1 MTREPLSL
9 AQTVDVETPELVVV
23 TYTIAGVGSRVAAAL
38 IDYTICLLAYF
49 AVLLGST
56 SLGARSILG
65 GARGAAWGAA
75 VLYLLLFAI
84 LWGYYVLFEGLADG
98 QTPGK
103 RLLHLRAVRDGGYS
117 VTFGASA
124 VRNLV
129 RLLDMQPV
137 FTYAVAI
144 ASMLLTKRGKRLG
157 DLAAGTIVVRE
168 GLSARPGASTV
179 KRRPDEG
186 VEGAPVQAR
195 LTNEEFL
202 VLERFAERR
211 ADLSPERR
219 ALLADQIAGRL
230 APALTSNEGTTSLTK
245 LLALYEDER
254 LARARG
260 AVAIRET
267 GAARER
273 SAIVAAGS
281 KAWNAFAALL
291 QAAQAGGLKRL
302 PEHEVRQFVEGYR
315 DAAND
320 LARLQTASRGRQDAE
335 VFFLSRLVAA
345 AHNLLYRGT
354 SLTLGKALQTLAVQ
368 GPREVRRSW
377 RPILIAAV
385 AFFGPATIAHLAVVR
400 DPSVAETFLPPGML
414 DRAEEG
420 VERAK
425 RGTGYIPDPELF
437 RPVMASTIIA
447 NNVQVTF
454 AACAFGL
461 TAGIGTLLLLLMNGV
476 SIGGVMGLY
485 TSKGIA
491 TLLLRFVAPHG
502 VLELTAICI
511 AGGAGLLLAAALLLP
526 GERTRRR
533 ALVENGR
540 RAIQLIGVSS
550 VLLVVAGTLEGF
562 VSPIPSWSLGAKLGV
577 SAATAV
583 LLMLYLRAG
592 RTRPLKTEVDTE
604 AVRNEVGVLRLGVSS
619 NSSPTSVP
627 LTSRPTA
634 SSRSEA

>member
-1 MTREPLSL
+1 MKGQPLSL

-49 AVLLGST
+49 AVLLGFS
-56 SLGARSILG
+56 SLGARGILG
-65 GARGAAWGAA
+65 GGTRSAAWGAA

-103 RLLHLRAVRDGGYS
+103 RLLRLRAVRDGGYS

-144 ASMLLTKRGKRLG
+144 MSMLLTKRGKRLG

-168 GLSARPGASTV
+168 GLAARPGTAPV
-179 KRRPDEG
+179 KRRSHEA
-186 VEGAPVQAR
+186 VRGAPAHAR
-195 LTNEEFL
+195 LTNDEFV
-202 VLERFAERR
+202 VLERFVERR

-219 ALLADQIAGRL
+219 ALLADRIAGRL
-230 APALTSNEGTTSLTK
+230 APSLTSIEGTTSLTK
-245 LLALYEDER
+245 LLSLYEDER
-254 LARARG
+254 LARSRG

-273 SAIVAAGS
+273 NAIVAAGS

-291 QAAQAGGLKRL
+291 HAAQAGGLKRL

-354 SLTLGKALQTLAVQ
+354 SLTLGKALHTLAVQ
-368 GPREVRRSW
+368 GPREVRKAW
-377 RPILIAAV
+377 RPILIATV

-400 DPSVAETFLPPGML
+400 DPTVAETFLPPGML

-420 VERAK
+420 VERA
-425 RGTGYIPDPELF
+425 RRRTGYIPDPELF

-454 AACAFGL
+454 AAFAFGL

-491 TLLLRFVAPHG
+491 TLLLKFVAPHG

-526 GERTRRR
+526 GERSRRR

-540 RAIQLIGVSS
+540 RAIHLIGVSS

-562 VSPIPSWSLGAKLGV
+562 VSPIPTWSLGAKLGV

-583 LLMLYLRAG
+583 LLIAYLSAGRSVPARLRQVELDAKAESDEPRVLELRAG
-592 RTRPLKTEVDTE
+592 I
-604 AVRNEVGVLRLGVSS
+604 G
-619 NSSPTSVP
+619 
-627 LTSRPTA
+627 
-634 SSRSEA
+634 

>member
-1 MTREPLSL
+1 MSDAPSTTF
-9 AQTVDVETPELVVV
+9 AQTVDVETPELVVL
-23 TYTIAGVGSRVAAAL
+23 TYTVAGVGSRVAAAL
-38 IDYTICLLAYF
+38 IDYGICLLGYAT
-49 AVLLGST
+49 VLIGLT
-56 SLGARSILG
+56 SLGARTG
-65 GARGAAWGAA
+65 FGDAARSAAWAGAL
-75 VLYLLLFAI
+75 LYLLLFAI

-103 RLLHLRAVRDGGYS
+103 RLLRLRAVRDGGYS

-129 RLLDMQPV
+129 RLLDMQPL
-137 FTYAVAI
+137 FTYGVAI
-144 ASMLLTKRGKRLG
+144 ASVMLTKRGKRLG

-168 GLSARPGASTV
+168 GLAARAAPTATRGRAGQTPESAVASV
-179 KRRPDEG
+179 
-186 VEGAPVQAR
+186 AR
-195 LTNEEFL
+195 LTNDEYA

-211 ADLSPERR
+211 ADLTPDRR
-219 ALLADQIAGRL
+219 AALAEQIATRL
-230 APALTSNEGTTSLTK
+230 APALADVPGATALSRLV
-245 LLALYEDER
+245 ALYEAER
-254 LARARG
+254 SARARG

-273 SAIVAAGS
+273 HAIVAAGS
-281 KAWNAFAALL
+281 KAWSGFAARL
-291 QAAQAGGLKRL
+291 QVAQGGGLKRL
-302 PEHEVRQFVEGYR
+302 NETEVREFVEQYR

-320 LARLQTASRGRQDAE
+320 LARLQTASRGRQDAD
-335 VFFLSRLVAA
+335 VFFLTRLVAA

-354 SLTLGKALQTLAVQ
+354 AMTLGGALKALALD

-377 RPILIAAV
+377 RPILLAALV
-385 AFFGPATIAHLAVVR
+385 FFAPAVIAHIAVVR
-400 DPSVAETFLPPGML
+400 DPSVAEIFLPPGML
-414 DRAEEG
+414 DRAEAG

-425 RGTGYIPDPELF
+425 KGTGYIEDPQLF

-454 AACAFGL
+454 AAFAFGL
-461 TAGIGTLLLLLMNGV
+461 TAGIGTLILLLTNGV

-485 TSKGIA
+485 ASKGIA
-491 TLLLRFVAPHG
+491 SLLIKFVAPHG

-511 AGGAGLLLAAALLLP
+511 AGGAGLLLAAALVIP

-550 VLLVVAGTLEGF
+550 VMLVVAGALEGF
-562 VSPIPSWSLGAKLGV
+562 VSPIPSWSLGAKLAV

-583 LLMLYLRAG
+583 LLVLYLSANRRSKPEERITSDQAADLLALQ
-592 RTRPLKTEVDTE
+592 P
-604 AVRNEVGVLRLGVSS
+604 GVTTTNLA
-619 NSSPTSVP
+619 P
-627 LTSRPTA
+627 
-634 SSRSEA
+634 

>member
-1 MTREPLSL
+1 MTGRPPSF
-9 AQTVDVETPELVVV
+9 AQTVDVETPELVVL
-23 TYTIAGVGSRVAAAL
+23 TYTIAGVGSRAAAAL
-38 IDYTICLLAYF
+38 IDYAICLLAF
-49 AVLLGST
+49 VAIQVGVW
-56 SLGARSILG
+56 SLGVRGVIG
-65 GARGAAWGAA
+65 GATRSAAWSAA
-75 VLYLLLFAI
+75 LLYLLLFAI

-103 RLLHLRAVRDGGYS
+103 RLLRLRAVRDGGYS
-117 VTFGASA
+117 LTFGASA

-129 RLLDMQPV
+129 RMLDMQPV

-144 ASMLLTKRGKRLG
+144 ASVLLTKRGKRLG

-168 GLSARPGASTV
+168 GLTARPA
-179 KRRPDEG
+179 
-186 VEGAPVQAR
+186 APLTRHATETAAVAQAR
-195 LTNEEFL
+195 LTNDEYL

-211 ADLSPERR
+211 ADLSAERR
-219 ALLADQIAGRL
+219 SALAEQVAARL
-230 APALTSNEGTTSLTK
+230 APALTSIEGTSVITRLLT
-245 LLALYEDER
+245 LYEEER
-254 LARARG
+254 RARAGG

-291 QAAQAGGLKRL
+291 HAAQGGGLTRL
-302 PEHEVRQFVEGYR
+302 PEHDVRQFVESYR

-354 SLTLGKALQTLAVQ
+354 SLTLGTALRALALE

-377 RPILIAAV
+377 RPILLAAIV
-385 AFFGPATIAHLAVVR
+385 FFGPAAIAHVAVVR
-400 DPSVAETFLPPGML
+400 DPTVAETFLPPGML

-420 VERAK
+420 LERAR

-454 AACAFGL
+454 AAFALGL
-461 TAGIGTLLLLLMNGV
+461 TAGIGTLLLLLTNGV
-476 SIGGVMGLY
+476 AIGGVMGLY
-485 TSKGIA
+485 TSRGIA
-491 TLLLRFVAPHG
+491 SLLIKFVAPHG
-502 VLELTAICI
+502 VLELSAICI
-511 AGGAGLLLAAALLLP
+511 AGGGGLLLAGALLLP

-540 RAIQLIGVSS
+540 RAIHLIGVST

-562 VSPIPSWSLGAKLGV
+562 VSPIPSWSLGAKLAVSGV
-577 SAATAV
+577 TAVALLLYLSAGRKSGISSRVQTASESAAGFDLEV
-583 LLMLYLRAG
+583 PIDDRGGHRLR
-592 RTRPLKTEVDTE
+592 
-604 AVRNEVGVLRLGVSS
+604 
-619 NSSPTSVP
+619 
-627 LTSRPTA
+627 
-634 SSRSEA
+634 

>member
-1 MTREPLSL
+1 MKRDPLSL
-9 AQTVDVETPELVVV
+9 AQTIDVETPELVVV

-49 AVLLGST
+49 TVLLGSS
-56 SLGARSILG
+56 SLGARSIIG

-75 VLYLLLFAI
+75 VLYLLLFVI

-103 RLLHLRAVRDGGYS
+103 RLLRLRAVRDGGYS

-168 GLSARPGASTV
+168 GLSARPGAATV
-179 KRRPDEG
+179 RRGPDEGG

-195 LTNEEFL
+195 LTNDEFL

-211 ADLSPERR
+211 AELSPERR
-219 ALLADQIAGRL
+219 ALLADQIAARL
-230 APALTSNEGTTSLTK
+230 APALTSTDGSSLTK
-245 LLALYEDER
+245 LLALYEEER
-254 LARARG
+254 WARARG
-260 AVAIRET
+260 AVAVRET

-291 QAAQAGGLKRL
+291 HAAQAGGLKRL

-354 SLTLGKALQTLAVQ
+354 SLTLGRALQTLAVQ

-400 DPSVAETFLPPGML
+400 DPAVAETFLPPGML

-420 VERAK
+420 VERAR

-454 AACAFGL
+454 AAFALGL
-461 TAGIGTLLLLLMNGV
+461 TGGIGTLLLLLMNGV

-485 TSKGIA
+485 ASKGIA

-540 RAIQLIGVSS
+540 RAIHLIGVSS

-562 VSPIPSWSLGAKLGV
+562 VSPIPSWTLGAKLGV

-583 LLMLYLRAG
+583 LLILYMSAG
-592 RTRPLKTEVDTE
+592 RARPRNVKLDAK
-604 AVRNEVGVLRLGVSS
+604 AVRNEAGVLELGG
-619 NSSPTSVP
+619 
-627 LTSRPTA
+627 
-634 SSRSEA
+634 E

>member
-1 MTREPLSL
+1 MKREPLSL

-38 IDYTICLLAYF
+38 IDYAICLLAYF
-49 AVLLGST
+49 TVLVGSS
-56 SLGARSILG
+56 SLGARSIIG

-75 VLYLLLFAI
+75 VLYLLLFVI

-103 RLLHLRAVRDGGYS
+103 RLLRLRAVRDGGYS

-168 GLSARPGASTV
+168 GLSARPGAGTV
-179 KRRPDEG
+179 KRRSDEG
-186 VEGAPVQAR
+186 GVESALVQAR
-195 LTNEEFL
+195 LTNDEFL

-219 ALLADQIAGRL
+219 ALLADQIAARL
-230 APALTSNEGTTSLTK
+230 APALTSTDGTSLTK
-245 LLALYEDER
+245 LLALYEKER
-254 LARARG
+254 SARARG
-260 AVAIRET
+260 GVAVRET

-291 QAAQAGGLKRL
+291 HAAQAGGLKRL

-400 DPSVAETFLPPGML
+400 DPAVAETFLPPGML

-420 VERAK
+420 VERAR

-454 AACAFGL
+454 AAFAFGL

-485 TSKGIA
+485 ASKGIA

-540 RAIQLIGVSS
+540 RAIHLIGVSS

-562 VSPIPSWSLGAKLGV
+562 VSPIPSWTLGAKLGV
-577 SAATAV
+577 SAATAI
-583 LLMLYLRAG
+583 LLILYMSAG
-592 RTRPLKTEVDTE
+592 RARPRNVKLDAK
-604 AVRNEVGVLRLGVSS
+604 AVRNEVGVLELGG
-619 NSSPTSVP
+619 
-627 LTSRPTA
+627 
-634 SSRSEA
+634 E